1 MADLKEAE
9 EASSLAERV
18 YDELKT
24 RLNRGE
30 LRPGVF
36 LDQAALG
43 AELGMSRAPLRDA
56 LIRLELEG
64 FVTVYPRRGVMVRPL
79 DLSTVRNIYEILGA
93 LEAAAAEH
101 AAGLFGPAHAARMA
115 ELIEHMD
122 RSLDRDDFDAYY
134 AANLAFHGVY
144 ISTSPNAELRRQ
156 VRILKERLYDFPRRS
171 AFVKEWELASMDE
184 HRELAGRLER
194 GDFAGA
200 ASWIREVHW
209 SYTVQ
214 ERFVRAYYA
223 EGARR

>member
-93 LEAAAAEH
+93 L
-101 AAGLFGPAHAARMA
+101 
-115 ELIEHMD
+115 
-122 RSLDRDDFDAYY
+122 
-134 AANLAFHGVY
+134 
-144 ISTSPNAELRRQ
+144 
-156 VRILKERLYDFPRRS
+156 
-171 AFVKEWELASMDE
+171 
-184 HRELAGRLER
+184 
-194 GDFAGA
+194 
-200 ASWIREVHW
+200 
-209 SYTVQ
+209 
-214 ERFVRAYYA
+214 
-223 EGARR
+223 